1 MFRKV
6 INALFKTKKSTSFDA
21 KKLYSQ
27 VENIITNE
35 ATGRRFE
42 KGKLIGKG
50 GNGCCFKVRD
60 LESNETFACKVS
72 KKSEHSQKEANILK
86 SSDHRNIVNY
96 YGHFCDE
103 KFLYVILECCD
114 SSLHDVCLE
123 KKKDVNL
130 IQNYVHQIATVC
142 HYLHTEK
149 HIIHADLKP
158 GNILLKDGVV
168 KLTDFGHSRR
178 LLSINEKRTHKGGT
192 LVFMAPEIIMKQL
205 CGVEIDCWALGCTIF
220 QLLEGKAV
228 LNCNN
233 KEEIERIFFN
243 NKFKVPLT
251 SCSNA
256 NTLITGLLETNPEL
270 RYTMKDVLESAF
282 VKESIMVE
290 RKVSIDAMPK
300 TKKST
305 SFDVDKLYSQVE
317 GIITNKATGR
327 RFEKGKLLGKG
338 RNGCCFKVHDME
350 SNETF
355 ACKVLKKSRH
365 SLYEAKMLKSLNH
378 RNIVKYY
385 EHFCDEKVQYIIM
398 ECCDSSLYDICLEK
412 EIDVNLIRYYVR
424 QIATACHYL
433 HTEKYIVHA
442 DLKPENILLKDGV
455 VKLADFGLSR
465 KLSSV
470 NEKLTHK
477 GGTLVFKAPEIIMKQ
492 LCGVENDCWALGCT
506 IFQLFEAKYSK
517 ENITSFTFKE
527 SKQTKLTT
535 KVIDAMPKTKKSTS
549 FDVNK
554 LYSQVEGIITN
565 EATGRRFEKGKL
577 LGKGGN
583 GCCFK
588 VRDMESNETFAC
600 KASKKCKH
608 SLYEANMLKSLNHR
622 NIVKYYEHFCDEK
635 VQYIIMECCD
645 SSLFDICLEKKIDV
659 NLIRYYVRQI
669 ATACHYLHTEKYIVH
684 ADLKPG
690 NILLKDGV
698 VKLADFGLSRK
709 LSSVN
714 EKLTHKGGTLVYM
727 APEIILKQLCG
738 VEIDCWALGCTIFKL
753 FEGKAVFTRKKAKK
767 IEHIFINDTFKVPL
781 TSCSNANTLITR
793 LLETN
798 PELRY
803 TMKDVLKST
812 FVKEPSQCTVM
823 VKRNF
828 STGDESVL

>member
-1 MFRKV
+1 
-6 INALFKTKKSTSFDA
+6 
-21 KKLYSQ
+21 
-27 VENIITNE
+27 
-35 ATGRRFE
+35 
-42 KGKLIGKG
+42 
-50 GNGCCFKVRD
+50 
-60 LESNETFACKVS
+60 
-72 KKSEHSQKEANILK
+72 
-86 SSDHRNIVNY
+86 
-96 YGHFCDE
+96 
-103 KFLYVILECCD
+103 
-114 SSLHDVCLE
+114 
-123 KKKDVNL
+123 
-130 IQNYVHQIATVC
+130 
-142 HYLHTEK
+142 
-149 HIIHADLKP
+149 
-158 GNILLKDGVV
+158 
-168 KLTDFGHSRR
+168 
-178 LLSINEKRTHKGGT
+178 
-192 LVFMAPEIIMKQL
+192 
-205 CGVEIDCWALGCTIF
+205 
-220 QLLEGKAV
+220 
-228 LNCNN
+228 
-233 KEEIERIFFN
+233 
-243 NKFKVPLT
+243 
-251 SCSNA
+251 
-256 NTLITGLLETNPEL
+256 
-270 RYTMKDVLESAF
+270 
-282 VKESIMVE
+282 
-290 RKVSIDAMPK
+290 MPK
-300 TKKST
+300 QEKST
-305 SFDVDKLYSQVE
+305 SFDVNKLYSQVE

-477 GGTLVFKAPEIIMKQ
+477 GGTLVFKAPEIIIKK

-506 IFQLFEAKYSK
+506 IFQLFE
-517 ENITSFTFKE
+517 
-527 SKQTKLTT
+527 
-535 KVIDAMPKTKKSTS
+535 
-549 FDVNK
+549 
-554 LYSQVEGIITN
+554 
-565 EATGRRFEKGKL
+565 
-577 LGKGGN
+577 
-583 GCCFK
+583 
-588 VRDMESNETFAC
+588 
-600 KASKKCKH
+600 
-608 SLYEANMLKSLNHR
+608 
-622 NIVKYYEHFCDEK
+622 
-635 VQYIIMECCD
+635 
-645 SSLFDICLEKKIDV
+645 EKKIDV

-698 VKLADFGLSRK
+698 VKLADFGSSRK
-709 LSSVN
+709 MSSVN
-714 EKLTHKGGTLVYM
+714 EKLTHKGGTLVYK

-823 VKRNF
+823 VKKFLNW
-828 STGDESVL
+828 

>member
-1 MFRKV
+1 
-6 INALFKTKKSTSFDA
+6 
-21 KKLYSQ
+21 
-27 VENIITNE
+27 
-35 ATGRRFE
+35 
-42 KGKLIGKG
+42 
-50 GNGCCFKVRD
+50 
-60 LESNETFACKVS
+60 
-72 KKSEHSQKEANILK
+72 
-86 SSDHRNIVNY
+86 
-96 YGHFCDE
+96 
-103 KFLYVILECCD
+103 
-114 SSLHDVCLE
+114 
-123 KKKDVNL
+123 
-130 IQNYVHQIATVC
+130 
-142 HYLHTEK
+142 
-149 HIIHADLKP
+149 
-158 GNILLKDGVV
+158 
-168 KLTDFGHSRR
+168 
-178 LLSINEKRTHKGGT
+178 
-192 LVFMAPEIIMKQL
+192 
-205 CGVEIDCWALGCTIF
+205 
-220 QLLEGKAV
+220 
-228 LNCNN
+228 
-233 KEEIERIFFN
+233 
-243 NKFKVPLT
+243 
-251 SCSNA
+251 
-256 NTLITGLLETNPEL
+256 
-270 RYTMKDVLESAF
+270 
-282 VKESIMVE
+282 
-290 RKVSIDAMPK
+290 MPK
-300 TKKST
+300 QEKST
-305 SFDVDKLYSQVE
+305 SFDVNKLYSQVE

-477 GGTLVFKAPEIIMKQ
+477 GGTLVFKAPEIIIKK

-506 IFQLFEAKYSK
+506 IFQLFE
-517 ENITSFTFKE
+517 
-527 SKQTKLTT
+527 
-535 KVIDAMPKTKKSTS
+535 
-549 FDVNK
+549 
-554 LYSQVEGIITN
+554 VEGIITN

-577 LGKGGN
+577 LGKGRN

-608 SLYEANMLKSLNHR
+608 SLYEANILKSLNHR

-698 VKLADFGLSRK
+698 VKLADFGSSRK
-709 LSSVN
+709 MSSVN
-714 EKLTHKGGTLVYM
+714 EKLTHKGGTLVYK

-753 FEGKAVFTRKKAKK
+753 FE
-767 IEHIFINDTFKVPL
+767 
-781 TSCSNANTLITR
+781 
-793 LLETN
+793 
-798 PELRY
+798 
-803 TMKDVLKST
+803 
-812 FVKEPSQCTVM
+812 
-823 VKRNF
+823 
-828 STGDESVL
+828 